1 MRICEPHACHQQSRC
16 EQKGL
21 QDIEKTVISDT
32 AHPNASGKNA
42 DQSINQKPA
51 CKRDCGQCGRKKPD
65 VLYESLLLRQTVS
78 KGADRQK
85 EQKTVSGQRDQ
96 RRQYGEQIEM
106 FEDSAEITVCSYTVS
121 DGRKSLKERDEF

>member
-1 MRICEPHACHQQSRC
+1 MFFT
-16 EQKGL
+16 K
-21 QDIEKTVISDT
+21 VF
-32 AHPNASGKNA
+32 
-42 DQSINQKPA
+42 
-51 CKRDCGQCGRKKPD
+51 
-65 VLYESLLLRQTVS
+65 RQTVS